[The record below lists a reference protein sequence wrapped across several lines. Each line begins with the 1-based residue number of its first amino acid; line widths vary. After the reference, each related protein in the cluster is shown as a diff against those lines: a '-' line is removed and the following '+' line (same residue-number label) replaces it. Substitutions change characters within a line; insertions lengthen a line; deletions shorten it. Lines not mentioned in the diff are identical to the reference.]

1 MLMSTSLHLRTLA
14 SSADVSDPSAYQCL
28 LSSVAF
34 HGGVLLM
41 ISSLFVFC
49 TFSLSSV
56 IAAC

>member
-34 HGGVLLM
+34 HGGVTPNDKLIVCFLHV
-41 ISSLFVFC
+41 LF
-49 TFSLSSV
+49 
-56 IAAC
+56 